1 MDLLRNMGGNIMQYG
16 VFYKFSHPTPN
27 TLTLLAYDLHG
38 LKHVPAHLPKIV
50 DLTSKG
56 AAMQVHAWFE
66 WFGRKS
72 VILVNSCT
80 QYHHPLLEKILG
92 KQLQAKTHPTV
103 LDLSSMAM
111 FLNLASPE
119 GQEPIVNDDD
129 IPATGMVAQRKF
141 FKLQA
146 STEIIPDAP
155 MEYAELLDIVNVYV
169 AHVRCMQTGAVVV

>member
-1 MDLLRNMGGNIMQYG
+1 MRTMGGSIMQYG

-38 LKHVPAHLPKIV
+38 LEHVAAHPPKIV
-50 DLTSKG
+50 DLTAKG
-56 AAMQVHAWFE
+56 GAMAVHSWFE
-66 WFGRKS
+66 WFNKS

-119 GQEPIVNDDD
+119 GQEPIVNEED
-129 IPATGMVAQRKF
+129 IPATGMEAQRNF
-141 FKLQA
+141 FKLKPSA
-146 STEIIPDAP
+146 EVIPDAP
-155 MEYAELLDIVNVYV
+155 VEYAELLDIVNVYV
-169 AHVRCMQTGAVVV
+169 AHVKCMQAGAVVV